1 MTEFCLQHPS
11 PTSMQPKTIGI
22 SKLFQVN
29 SAISIRDDKFEFTVV
44 PDRAQGGSSLSS
56 GSVELMLLR
65 ETIRDDG
72 RGVEEPLMDPGQF
85 GKGPG
90 STDDWSLI

>member
-1 MTEFCLQHPS
+1 M
-11 PTSMQPKTIGI
+11 
-22 SKLFQVN
+22 
-29 SAISIRDDKFEFTVV
+29 V
-44 PDRAQGGSSLSS
+44 PDRAQGGSSLTS

-85 GKGPG
+85 GKGQD
-90 STDDWSLI
+90 STESSYGRVKKLYVDP

>member
-1 MTEFCLQHPS
+1 M
-11 PTSMQPKTIGI
+11 
-22 SKLFQVN
+22 
-29 SAISIRDDKFEFTVV
+29 V

>member
-1 MTEFCLQHPS
+1 M
-11 PTSMQPKTIGI
+11 
-22 SKLFQVN
+22 N

-56 GSVELMLLR
+56 GSIELMLLR

-85 GKGPG
+85 GKGQGFIDNNQCTTGNCPDRIVRGTLFKGLIIKIG
-90 STDDWSLI
+90 S

>member
-1 MTEFCLQHPS
+1 M
-11 PTSMQPKTIGI
+11 
-22 SKLFQVN
+22 
-29 SAISIRDDKFEFTVV
+29 V

-72 RGVEEPLMDPGQF
+72 RGVDEPLMDPGQF
-85 GKGPG
+85 GKGQG
-90 STDDWSLI
+90 STDDCGPQSEDDRVDLSVDP

>member
-1 MTEFCLQHPS
+1 M
-11 PTSMQPKTIGI
+11 
-22 SKLFQVN
+22 
-29 SAISIRDDKFEFTVV
+29 V

-72 RGVEEPLMDPGQF
+72 RGVDEPLMDRGQF
-85 GKGPG
+85 GKGQG
-90 STDDWSLI
+90 SIENYCPISYGPYDSYDMSHMI